1 MHALPVVP
9 AANALRS
16 TASVERS
23 IATII
28 GIIGIAIIRPSAGG
42 VLG

>member
-1 MHALPVVP
+1 MHALPVVS

-23 IATII
+23 VAAIV
-28 GIIGIAIIRPSAGG
+28 GIAIIRPSAGG